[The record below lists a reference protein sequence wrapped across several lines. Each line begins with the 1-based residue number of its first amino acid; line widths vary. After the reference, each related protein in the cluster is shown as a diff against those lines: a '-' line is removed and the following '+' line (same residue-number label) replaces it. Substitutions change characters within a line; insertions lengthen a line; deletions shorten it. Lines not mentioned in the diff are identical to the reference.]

1 MRKKLK
7 EKVQTAPKELARRGL
22 VDGVERLRGQLRDT
36 AQGGQTDRYGGDQIE
51 NAAAGGV
58 RQAEH
63 GVERLLGKGKKKRGV
78 PRADAAPNEPPAPAE
93 DTPAR
98 PSAEQRPRIKTREAA
113 RSPSAAP
120 AQDRPAQA
128 ASKPAI
134 KTKGA
139 YLQREAVSPVESSA
153 QGGRAFAQERGRI
166 AARDRAQQ
174 RRKPE
179 SVSTPQSDHSSV
191 PTGKAGRKAGRSSYA
206 PSRPSSASG
215 PSTRRAVQE
224 RTGPGRGLSALN
236 RGPHPPR
243 GAVKTAEHTSR
254 QVIKTADQAAKTA
267 GRAARS
273 APRTMRAA
281 VGLTRHTAQA
291 VRAAART
298 AAVTAKA
305 TARAAVAAAKAAIAA
320 AQALISAI
328 GAGGGVVLALVVV
341 VCLVGVLIV
350 SPFGIFF
357 AEGGNAPDAASPATA
372 VAQINRELTDRL
384 EELQAGGTYD
394 SVEVQGQPP
403 GWPEVLAVFAARTAG
418 AEDGVDVAV
427 LDPERVELLRTVF
440 WDMTKI
446 TTEEKPVEHPA
457 SGDTPAWT
465 ETILIITI
473 TPRTPDDMRV
483 FYQFTDGQNKALD
496 ELLANRELL
505 ATLAGDL
512 SISQADAVE
521 LLRNL
526 PSDLDSERR
535 AVVETACKL
544 VGKVNYFWGGKSLT
558 LGWDNRWGTLRQ
570 VTAAGSSTTGT
581 YRPYGLDCSG
591 FVDWVIYNMTDGE
604 YVIGHGGGAH
614 AQHTYCDS
622 ISWDEALPGDL
633 VFYPGDEHVGIVGGW
648 DENGD
653 LLIVH
658 CASGAN
664 NVVITGVDGFT
675 SIGRPIYYGG
685 T

>member
-1 MRKKLK
+1 M
-7 EKVQTAPKELARRGL
+7 QAAPKELARRGL
-22 VDGVERLRGQLRDT
+22 EDGIERLRGQLRDT
-36 AQGGQTDRYGGDQIE
+36 AQGGQTDRYGGDQIQDT
-51 NAAAGGV
+51 AAGGV
-58 RQAEH
+58 CQAEH

-78 PRADAAPNEPPAPAE
+78 PRADAAPNEPPSPAE
-93 DTPAR
+93 DAPAR
-98 PSAEQRPRIKTREAA
+98 PSAEQGPRIKTRDGP
-113 RSPSAAP
+113 PSAAP
-120 AQDRPAQA
+120 AQERPAQA
-128 ASKPAI
+128 ASKPAV

-139 YLQREAVSPVESSA
+139 YLQREAVSPAEPSA
-153 QGGRAFAQERGRI
+153 QGGRAFVQEQGRI

-174 RRKPE
+174 RRKLE

-191 PTGKAGRKAGRSSYA
+191 PTGKDGRKAGRSSYA

-215 PSTRRAVQE
+215 PSMRRAVQE
-224 RTGPGRGLSALN
+224 RTGPGRGLSALK

-254 QVIKTADQAAKTA
+254 QVIKTADQAAKTV

-281 VGLTRHTAQA
+281 VGLTRHTSQA
-291 VRAAART
+291 VRATART

-320 AQALISAI
+320 AQALLSAI
-328 GAGGGVVLALVVV
+328 AAGGGVVLALVVV
-341 VCLVGVLIV
+341 VCMVGVLIV

-357 AEGGNAPDAASPATA
+357 VDGGNAPDAVSSAAA

-418 AEDGVDVAV
+418 AEEGVDVAV

-483 FYQFTDGQNKALD
+483 FYQFTNDQNKVLD
-496 ELLANRELL
+496 ELLENRELL
-505 ATLAGDL
+505 AALAGDL
-512 SISQADAVE
+512 SISDPDARA
-521 LLRNL
+521 LLAAL
-526 PSDLDSERR
+526 PGDLSSERR
-535 AVVETACKL
+535 AVVETACSL
-544 VGKVNYFWGGKSLT
+544 VGKVNYFWGGKSLV
-558 LGWDNRWGTLRQ
+558 LGWDERWGTLRQ

-581 YRPYGLDCSG
+581 YRPYGMDCSG
-591 FVDWVIYNMTDGE
+591 FVDWVFYNITDGQ
-604 YVIGHGGGAH
+604 YIIGHGGGAIM
-614 AQHTYCDS
+614 QHSYCTE

-633 VFYPGDEHVGIVGGW
+633 VFYPGDEHVGIVGGR
-648 DENGD
+648 DEKGD
-653 LLIVH
+653 LLVIH

-664 NVVITGVDGFT
+664 NVVISGKSGFV
-675 SIGRPIYYGG
+675 SIAKPVFYQAF
-685 T
+685 

>member
-1 MRKKLK
+1 M
-7 EKVQTAPKELARRGL
+7 
-22 VDGVERLRGQLRDT
+22 
-36 AQGGQTDRYGGDQIE
+36 
-51 NAAAGGV
+51 
-58 RQAEH
+58 
-63 GVERLLGKGKKKRGV
+63 
-78 PRADAAPNEPPAPAE
+78 
-93 DTPAR
+93 
-98 PSAEQRPRIKTREAA
+98 
-113 RSPSAAP
+113 
-120 AQDRPAQA
+120 
-128 ASKPAI
+128 
-134 KTKGA
+134 
-139 YLQREAVSPVESSA
+139 
-153 QGGRAFAQERGRI
+153 
-166 AARDRAQQ
+166 
-174 RRKPE
+174 
-179 SVSTPQSDHSSV
+179 
-191 PTGKAGRKAGRSSYA
+191 
-206 PSRPSSASG
+206 
-215 PSTRRAVQE
+215 RRAVQE
-224 RTGPGRGLSALN
+224 RTGPGRGLSALK

-254 QVIKTADQAAKTA
+254 QVIKTADQAAKTV

-281 VGLTRHTAQA
+281 VGLTRHTSQA
-291 VRAAART
+291 VRATART

-320 AQALISAI
+320 AQALLSAI
-328 GAGGGVVLALVVV
+328 AAGGGVVLALVVV

-357 AEGGNAPDAASPATA
+357 ADGGNAPDAVSSAAA

-418 AEDGVDVAV
+418 AEEGVDVAV

-483 FYQFTDGQNKALD
+483 FYQFTNDQNKVLD
-496 ELLANRELL
+496 ELLENRELL
-505 ATLAGDL
+505 AALAGDL
-512 SISQADAVE
+512 SISDPDARA
-521 LLRNL
+521 LLAAL
-526 PSDLDSERR
+526 PGDLSSERR
-535 AVVETACKL
+535 AVVETACSL
-544 VGKVNYFWGGKSLT
+544 VGKVNYFWGGKSLV
-558 LGWDNRWGTLRQ
+558 LGWDERWGTLRQ

-581 YRPYGLDCSG
+581 YRPYGMDCSG
-591 FVDWVIYNMTDGE
+591 FVDWVFYNITDGQ
-604 YVIGHGGGAH
+604 YIIGHGGGAIM
-614 AQHTYCDS
+614 QHSYCTE

-633 VFYPGDEHVGIVGGW
+633 VFYPGDEHVGIVGGR
-648 DENGD
+648 DEKGD
-653 LLIVH
+653 LLVIH

-664 NVVITGVDGFT
+664 NVVISGKSGFV
-675 SIGRPIYYGG
+675 SIAKPVFYQAF
-685 T
+685 

>member
-7 EKVQTAPKELARRGL
+7 EKVQTAHKELARRGL

-51 NAAAGGV
+51 DAAAGGV
-58 RQAEH
+58 RQAER

-78 PRADAAPNEPPAPAE
+78 PPVDAAPNEPHSPAE

-98 PSAEQRPRIKTREAA
+98 PSVEQRPRIKTREAA

-134 KTKGA
+134 NTKEAA
-139 YLQREAVSPVESSA
+139 YFQWEAVSPVEPSA
-153 QGGRAFAQERGRI
+153 QGGRTFVQEQGRI

-174 RRKPE
+174 RRKLE

-224 RTGPGRGLSALN
+224 HTGPGRGLSASK

-243 GAVKTAEHTSR
+243 GAVKTAEHTSK
-254 QVIKTADQAAKTA
+254 QAIKTADQAAKTT
-267 GRAARS
+267 GRAAHS

-291 VRAAART
+291 IRATAQT
-298 AAVTAKA
+298 AAVTVKA

-320 AQALISAI
+320 AQALLSALA
-328 GAGGGVVLALVVV
+328 AGGGVVLALVVV

-357 AEGGNAPDAASPATA
+357 ADGGNAPDAVSPATA

-440 WDMTKI
+440 WNMTKI
-446 TTEEKPVEHPA
+446 TTEGKPLEHPA

-505 ATLAGDL
+505 AALAGDL
-512 SISQADAVE
+512 SIS
-521 LLRNL
+521 
-526 PSDLDSERR
+526 DLDARALLAALPEDLSPERR
-535 AVVETACKL
+535 AVVETACSL
-544 VGKVNYFWGGKSLT
+544 VGKVNYFWGGCALF
-558 LGWDNRWGTLRQ
+558 LDNLRRNTQ
-570 VTAAGSSTTGT
+570 
-581 YRPYGLDCSG
+581 
-591 FVDWVIYNMTDGE
+591 
-604 YVIGHGGGAH
+604 
-614 AQHTYCDS
+614 
-622 ISWDEALPGDL
+622 
-633 VFYPGDEHVGIVGGW
+633 
-648 DENGD
+648 
-653 LLIVH
+653 
-658 CASGAN
+658 
-664 NVVITGVDGFT
+664 
-675 SIGRPIYYGG
+675 
-685 T
+685 